1 VGYSRDSFYRF
12 KELYDQGGELALQE
26 ISRRKPVLKNR
37 TPIEIEQAVVALATD
52 QPALGQ
58 VRASEA
64 LKRRGLSISPM
75 PNRAARH

>member
-1 VGYSRDSFYRF
+1 M
-12 KELYDQGGELALQE
+12 
-26 ISRRKPVLKNR
+26 LKNR